1 VQICTSISSNFSH
14 FDTVR
19 KKNYLRR
26 EKELIALGKQLRSI
40 RTKKQLTMKE
50 LADMTDIEHS
60 QISRIEKGLISTSVS
75 QLFAIAE
82 SLEINIK
89 ELFEFDIK

>member
-1 VQICTSISSNFSH
+1 
-14 FDTVR
+14 VR

>member
-1 VQICTSISSNFSH
+1 
-14 FDTVR
+14 VR

-26 EKELIALGKQLRSI
+26 EKELIALGKHLRSI
-40 RTKKQLTMKE
+40 RTKKQMTMKE

-60 QISRIEKGLISTSVS
+60 QISRIERGLISTSVS

-82 SLEINIK
+82 SLEIHVK
-89 ELFEFDIK
+89 DLFDFDL

>member
-1 VQICTSISSNFSH
+1 VQICTDLTSIISHFSH
-14 FDTVR
+14 VR

-26 EKELIALGKQLRSI
+26 EKELIALGKHLRSI
-40 RTKKQLTMKE
+40 RMKKKLTMKE
-50 LADMTDIEHS
+50 LADMTDIDHS
-60 QISRIEKGLISTSVS
+60 QISRIERGLISTSVS

-89 ELFEFDIK
+89 DLFDFDV